1 MKINI
6 TYPSK
11 NITRIKREHILKIIR
26 WPFLAISYIAL
37 ITNLIFGGL
46 WWSILIVVFLYM
58 IWNIFFGLDLV
69 EYNRIR
75 QFTKIAIY
83 ICVMLFLIDLIL
95 IEGWMFE
102 VLSITSFSLLVIA
115 GVLFFSDIERQKQN
129 MMPLFTL
136 IILNVIGTVLG
147 LLFDKGSFYWTYIVM
162 GSISLAII
170 VLCIIV
176 LGRNFIIQLIKRFYI
191 R

>member
-69 EYNRIR
+69 EYNRIS

-176 LGRNFIIQLIKRFYI
+176 LGRNFIIQLIKRFHI

>member
-1 MKINI
+1 
-6 TYPSK
+6 
-11 NITRIKREHILKIIR
+11 
-26 WPFLAISYIAL
+26 
-37 ITNLIFGGL
+37 
-46 WWSILIVVFLYM
+46 
-58 IWNIFFGLDLV
+58 
-69 EYNRIR
+69 
-75 QFTKIAIY
+75 
-83 ICVMLFLIDLIL
+83 LIDLIL

-176 LGRNFIIQLIKRFYI
+176 LGRNFIIQLIKRFHI

>member
-136 IILNVIGTVLG
+136 ILLNVIGTVLG
-147 LLFDKGSFYWTYIVM
+147 LSFDRGSFYWTYIVM
-162 GSISLAII
+162 GSISLALII
-170 VLCIIV
+170 LCIIV
-176 LGRNFIIQLIKRFYI
+176 LGRNFIIQLVKRFHI
-191 R
+191 K